1 MVNYGNIS
9 THGFINKTSAL
20 INKSSFHVDA
30 TMRHSSN
37 SGWPATIWVAI
48 GAIIAAIVTVLITKQ
63 IKISEFRQ
71 AWIND
76 LRDDIA
82 ECISKADEWIDI
94 WVVHNSNLS
103 NEEKASSA
111 IRLDEIK
118 YGSFEIL
125 RRIELRFKPDDEQG
139 NLLIKNLYSLFDPSK
154 LSSPIKEGP
163 KVVWTRLAHDTV
175 LHARYIL
182 KEEWE
187 VTKNPFHIKN

>member
-1 MVNYGNIS
+1 MT
-9 THGFINKTSAL
+9 THAFINKTSAL
-20 INKSSFHVDA
+20 INKSSIHVDA
-30 TMRHSSN
+30 AVNNSSTT
-37 SGWPATIWVAI
+37 GWPATIWVAF
-48 GAIIAAIVTVLITKQ
+48 GAIIAAIVTVLISKQ

-76 LRDDIA
+76 LRKDIA

-103 NEEKASSA
+103 NDEKAVSA
-111 IRLDEIK
+111 IKLDEIK

-139 NLLIKNLYSLFDPSK
+139 NLLINNLYSLFDPSK
-154 LSSPIKEGP
+154 LSSPINENP
-163 KVVWTRLAHDTV
+163 KVVWTQLAHDTV

-187 VTKNPFHIKN
+187 VTKNPFHVKN